1 MANITGA
8 QNERVFTIQK
18 WLGLNQ
24 NPDGDTKLKMGE
36 AASMKNWKVT
46 RDGNLQK
53 RPGVKE
59 ILHLGTTAYDMI
71 FGVWTGFVGG
81 EEYAMLVKGQVDSQ
95 TGLPTGTAKLFAL
108 TWDYNIVELGTF
120 ASGDV
125 TTFNVHMFGF
135 DDKLW
140 ILTGKEYYCFTPGIG
155 GGTLAKVDGY
165 VPLVA
170 TGVPPEGGTGNGT
183 LLEQVNK
190 LTGKRR
196 MWISGNG
203 TGTVFHLPDTTAIT
217 GVDYVKYL
225 ATNTDLTVNTDYT
238 VNLTDKTVTFTG
250 VTPAEAE
257 NNYEIGWH
265 VADSDTDR
273 STAVSMSRSEFFN
286 GSQDTRV
293 FLYGD
298 GSANAIYSDLDYD
311 GKPRADY
318 FPDLNQLTVGTANT
332 PLTALV
338 RQYSHMIAFKP
349 DGTWSISFG
358 QIYDANSNALPGF
371 YITPVNKTIG
381 HDSGANV
388 QLVLNNPVTI
398 CGNDLYEWF
407 PNKGGNLT
415 NDERQAKRISDRVYE
430 TLHEFDT
437 EEGGQN
443 ILRFVD
449 TFDDNYNQEF
459 YLFDPETDRALVWN
473 YAADAWYYYEDF
485 QMYKPFFIGGHLF
498 NASKHCGIQLI
509 SSEITYDQKLLSE
522 DPVAIDCRWE
532 SGSMSFGMDY
542 QRKYA
547 AMIWVG
553 LKPETRSEVWVT
565 VQTDKS
571 SVYQEK
577 VVGTALFGFDHID
590 FADWTFAINRKPQMR
605 RLKIKAKKFVF
616 YKLILMN
623 KDANIDEGANADAL
637 DFSDVDFSDMSLA
650 VEQKAFHGTSATV
663 TSVDMRVRYT
673 GFSK

>member
-59 ILHLGTTAYDMI
+59 ILHLGTTANDVI
-71 FGVWTGFVGG
+71 FGVWTGFLGSAG
-81 EEYAMLVKGQVDSQ
+81 EYAVIVKGQVDSQ
-95 TGLPTGTAKLFAL
+95 NGLPTGAAKLLSFQQGD
-108 TWDYNIVELGTF
+108 TVSELGTF

-125 TTFNVHMFGF
+125 TSFDVHMFGF

-140 ILTGKEYYCFTPGIG
+140 ILTGSEYYCFTPGIG

-203 TGTVFHLPDTTAIT
+203 SGTVFHLPDTTAIT
-217 GVDYVKYL
+217 GVDYVKDM
-225 ATNTDLTVNTDYT
+225 ATNTDLTAGTDYT

-273 STAVSMSRSEFFN
+273 STVLNMTRSEFFN

-318 FPDLNQLTVGTANT
+318 FPDLNQLTIGTSNT
-332 PLTALV
+332 PLFALV
-338 RQYSHMIAFKP
+338 RQYSHMIAFKA
-349 DGTWSISFG
+349 DGTWSISYG
-358 QIYDANSNALPGF
+358 QIYDANSNMLPGF

-381 HDSGANV
+381 HDSGAHV

-437 EEGGQN
+437 VEGEVN
-443 ILRFVD
+443 TLFYVD

-459 YLFDPETDRALVWN
+459 YLFDPYTDRALVWN
-473 YAADAWYYYEDF
+473 YAADVWYYYEDF
-485 QMYKPFFIGGHLF
+485 QMFKPFFIGGQLY
-498 NASKHCGIQLI
+498 NASKHCGIQVI
-509 SSEITYDQKLLSE
+509 RSDIHFDQKLLSE
-522 DPVAIDCRWE
+522 DPVAIDCYWR

-542 QRKYA
+542 QRKYS
-547 AMIWVG
+547 AMLWVG
-553 LKPETRSEVWVT
+553 IKPETKGEVWVT
-565 VQTDKS
+565 VETDKS
-571 SVYQEK
+571 VNYQEK
-577 VVGTALFGFDHID
+577 VVATQLFGFDNID
-590 FADWTFAINRKPQMR
+590 FEHFTFETNRKPQMK

-616 YKLILMN
+616 YNLIL
-623 KDANIDEGANADAL
+623 KSHGPDT
-637 DFSDVDFSDMSLA
+637 VDQNGNTVVNDGLSC
-650 VEQKAFHGTSATV
+650 GATV
-663 TSVDMRVRYT
+663 TSADIRVRYT
-673 GFSK
+673 GYSK